1 MDSFT
6 DRATEVYRARKP
18 TASPLWQCINSHFDD
33 FLLGYSDK
41 YEHKLGF
48 LRPVIPQTISHFLEC
63 GNLEKGFARV
73 RCGDCGHEY
82 LLAFSCRG
90 RWFCPSCHQK
100 KVLLFGEFV
109 TGTVIYPVP
118 HRHYVLAIPKM
129 LRAYFHFNRDLL
141 KALCAEAHASM
152 LDFMRTTLNLPE
164 GVPGM
169 ILAIHTFGE
178 YMDFHPHLH
187 ALVADGLFTETGLFY
202 VLPPVSLKPLNELFR
217 HRVIAML
224 KEKGL
229 LPEERARM
237 LLSWKHSGF
246 HVHDSQRIQPS
257 EKADLERIAQYIVR
271 NPFSVEKMTLNP
283 ETGAVIYRSKMNPKH
298 QRNFE
303 VFTPTDFIAAI
314 TQHIPDK
321 GFQLVRY
328 YGWYSNKSRGLRDKR
343 EAILE
348 AQIRPAGLEII
359 DVSEVQL
366 RRVPSRKWRELIKKI
381 WEVDPLI
388 CPRCNGEMKLI
399 ALIDERSI
407 IERILRHLGLWQE
420 HEGARAPPPK
430 SGETA
435 LIYEPDFSQPF
446 PDYDNYEVL
455 YAE

>member
-1 MDSFT
+1 M
-6 DRATEVYRARKP
+6 
-18 TASPLWQCINSHFDD
+18 
-33 FLLGYSDK
+33 
-41 YEHKLGF
+41 
-48 LRPVIPQTISHFLEC
+48 
-63 GNLEKGFARV
+63 
-73 RCGDCGHEY
+73 
-82 LLAFSCRG
+82 
-90 RWFCPSCHQK
+90 
-100 KVLLFGEFV
+100 
-109 TGTVIYPVP
+109 
-118 HRHYVLAIPKM
+118 
-129 LRAYFHFNRDLL
+129 
-141 KALCAEAHASM
+141 
-152 LDFMRTTLNLPE
+152 
-164 GVPGM
+164 
-169 ILAIHTFGE
+169 
-178 YMDFHPHLH
+178 
-187 ALVADGLFTETGLFY
+187 
-202 VLPPVSLKPLNELFR
+202 
-217 HRVIAML
+217 
-224 KEKGL
+224 
-229 LPEERARM
+229 
-237 LLSWKHSGF
+237 
-246 HVHDSQRIQPS
+246 HDSQRIQPS

-430 SGETA
+430 SVETA